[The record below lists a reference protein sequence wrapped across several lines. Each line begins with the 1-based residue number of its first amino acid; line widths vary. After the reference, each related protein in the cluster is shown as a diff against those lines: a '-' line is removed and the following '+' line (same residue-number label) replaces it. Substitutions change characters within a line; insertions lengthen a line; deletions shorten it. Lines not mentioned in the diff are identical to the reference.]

1 MRRRE
6 FITVIGSAIAAPRAA
21 RAQQA
26 PIPVVG
32 VLGSGSAQFRD
43 VFAAGLSETGYREGH
58 NVRVEYRWAGGAY
71 ERLSAIADELVNM
84 RVSVIA
90 TFGSAA
96 APVVKAASM
105 KVSPPIPVV
114 FVLGSDPVAEGL
126 VASLNRPGGNVT
138 GSTTITG
145 ALTAKRLELLR
156 TAVGS
161 SAAMAMLIN
170 PDNPLGQAERSGAE
184 GAALSTGQ
192 MLHIVTARNE
202 SEIVAAFASLKKRAV
217 GAVIVGSDSFYL
229 GQLRWIAALAEH
241 NAMPAIGPLP
251 EFAAGGGLMTYGPS
265 IADAARQVGVYVGK
279 ILRGAQPADLPVLQ
293 PTKFELRINLK
304 AAKALGLEVPQTLL
318 ATADAVIE

>member
-1 MRRRE
+1 MCAERQRLTPTRHKADRNPALRRALTQCSPIRYAVDFLAGRSGMQFGQLKRRE
-6 FITVIGSAIAAPRAA
+6 FITLFGSLAAVWPLAA

-43 VFAAGLSETGYREGH
+43 VFAAGLSETGYREGQ

-71 ERLSAIADELVNM
+71 DRLSAIADELVNM

-96 APVVKAASM
+96 APGAKAASM

-161 SAAMAMLIN
+161 SAA
-170 PDNPLGQAERSGAE
+170 
-184 GAALSTGQ
+184 
-192 MLHIVTARNE
+192 
-202 SEIVAAFASLKKRAV
+202 
-217 GAVIVGSDSFYL
+217 
-229 GQLRWIAALAEH
+229 
-241 NAMPAIGPLP
+241 
-251 EFAAGGGLMTYGPS
+251 
-265 IADAARQVGVYVGK
+265 
-279 ILRGAQPADLPVLQ
+279 
-293 PTKFELRINLK
+293 
-304 AAKALGLEVPQTLL
+304 
-318 ATADAVIE
+318 